1 MPDLITVVNMIPSS
15 LSGETNQD
23 SEPNLA
29 VNPANLQEIAGT
41 SFTPSPGG
49 SPTRSPIF
57 FSSDGGT
64 TWSVRDIILGTPVRD
79 QTLRFSSTSGTLY
92 AGVLWGTGS
101 NIAFINFDIL
111 RTQDF
116 SGLNVMTRLARRQND
131 DQPFVQAAT
140 VPTGVNAGKDRVYV
154 GSNNHA
160 PSNIPST
167 MDSSL
172 DAGAAIP
179 TTSTFVLEGRTVVR
193 DGFQTRPAIH
203 TDGTIY
209 ALFYALISG
218 TTSTDVVIVRDD
230 NWGSGGTPY
239 RALIDGGD
247 GRQGVRIATGVTN
260 PFLSLFLGQQRI
272 GGDLSITVDPRRSS
286 TVYVC
291 WGDLQGGT
299 YTLHIRKSVDSGAT
313 WSGDLRT
320 ITNATNP
327 ALAIN
332 SDGRLGFLYQEVTG
346 TSPTQRWQTTLE
358 LTASDFGSFT
368 THVLANT
375 PANTPAKTFDPY
387 LGDYLYMMTAG
398 RDFYGIFCANNTPDH
413 ANFPNGVSYQ
423 RNANFTSHTL
433 LNVDNVTPVPV
444 SIDPFFF
451 KVTARHGTVVTATP
465 NGGKFGH
472 VCLGSFVDMLLTI
485 NNSGSGPL
493 HITNM
498 TSSSPDFLTP
508 SVLAYPIKVAPGDS
522 VDVVLRFEPATLGPK
537 AATITVFSDDPAG
550 PHKIHVSG
558 DAQAPRLSLVI
569 ANTGN
574 FGKVCRGRFAD
585 EPLILSNS
593 GKCPLTVSA
602 ITSTSTEFLVPHVVS
617 FPLAVA
623 AGTSLPLPVRF
634 APESFGHKTATITV
648 VSNDPAGPHTM
659 TVTGDVPAGKLAV
672 TGSPA
677 FGGVPACCCAERTV
691 SICNV
696 GDCDLHV
703 TSVAFKRKNRHWKL
717 VNNPFP
723 ATLHP
728 GSCLGLVLLYKAT
741 EKCPRACELVIKS
754 DDPATPVK
762 TLDVMAFTIWGECG
776 CQRCCDDCRK
786 GCCQKRHTTPC
797 CEARA
802 QGCCE
807 DDEDEDRDKDH
818 DEDDDNR

>member
-1 MPDLITVVNMIPSS
+1 MPDQITVVNMIPSS

-29 VNPANLQEIAGT
+29 VNPANLQEIAAT

-49 SPTRSPIF
+49 SATRSPIF

-79 QTLRFSSTSGTLY
+79 QTLRFASTSGTLY

-131 DQPFVQAAT
+131 DQPFVQAST
-140 VPTGVNAGKDRVYV
+140 VPAGAGAGNDRVYV
-154 GSNNHA
+154 GSNDHGPA
-160 PSNIPST
+160 NIPAT

-179 TTSTFVLEGRTVVR
+179 TVNTFVLEGRTVVR

-203 TDGTIY
+203 SDGTIY

-218 TTSTDVVIVRDD
+218 TTTTDVVIVRDD

-239 RALIDGGD
+239 RALIDAGD
-247 GRQGVRIATGVTN
+247 SNQGVRIVTGVSN
-260 PFLSLFLGQQRI
+260 PFLSMNLGQQRL
-272 GGDLSITVDPRRSS
+272 GGDLSIAVDPRRSS

-291 WGDLQGGT
+291 WGDLQSGT

-313 WSGDLRT
+313 WSASDLKT
-320 ITNATNP
+320 ISNATNP

-332 SDGRLGFLYQEVTG
+332 SDGRLGFLYQEVIG
-346 TSPTQRWQTTLE
+346 TSPNQRWRTTLE
-358 LTASDFGSFT
+358 LTASDFASLT

-387 LGDYLYMMTAG
+387 LGDYLYMMAAG
-398 RDFYGIFCANNTPDH
+398 RDFYGIFCANNTPDN

-433 LNVDNVTPVPV
+433 LNVDNLTPVPV

-451 KVTARHGTVVTATP
+451 KVAAKHGTVVTATP

-472 VCLGSFVDMLLTI
+472 ACLGSFIDMPLTI
-485 NNSGSGPL
+485 NNSGSAPL
-493 HITNM
+493 LITNI

-508 SVLAYPIKVAPGDS
+508 SVLSYPIKVSPGDS
-522 VDVVLRFEPATLGPK
+522 VDVVIRFEPITLGPK
-537 AATITVFSDDPAG
+537 SATLRVFSDDPAG
-550 PHKIHVSG
+550 PHPIAVSG

-574 FGKVCRGRFAD
+574 FGNVCRGRFGD
-585 EPLILSNS
+585 EPLILNNS

-602 ITSTSTEFLVPHVVS
+602 ITSTSAEFLVPNVVA
-617 FPLAVA
+617 FPLTVA
-623 AGTSLPLPVRF
+623 AGTSLPLPIRF
-634 APESFGHKTATITV
+634 APTSIGHKSATITV
-648 VSNDPAGPHTM
+648 MSNDPAGPHKM
-659 TVTGDVPAGKLAV
+659 TVSGNVPAGKLAV
-672 TGSPA
+672 TGSTA
-677 FGGVPACCCAERTV
+677 FGGVKACWCAERTL

-703 TSVAFKRKNRHWKL
+703 TSVAFKRKSRHWKL

-728 GSCLGLVLLYKAT
+728 GSCLGLMVRYKAT
-741 EKCPRACELVIKS
+741 EKCPRASELVITS
-754 DDPATPVK
+754 DDPTTPVK
-762 TLDVMAFTIWGECG
+762 TLDLTAFTIWGDCG

-786 GCCQKRHTTPC
+786 GRCEKRHTASC
-797 CEARA
+797 CGARS
-802 QGCCE
+802 QDCC
-807 DDEDEDRDKDH
+807 
-818 DEDDDNR
+818 DDDDDDDDDDKR